1 MNKIFY
7 AGIFCLTVFE
17 IANVYFIMPMPGSQ
31 RMDSLPLA
39 YFLYRWRWVFR
50 GISGLL
56 IAAGIRP
63 AWRKSKRLTA
73 AALLV
78 AGAAVYIFNFE
89 MAADRM
95 FYQPRTLR
103 MAGAG
108 ANQVNPDKLVI
119 GVAIDGEAKAYP
131 IQFIGYHHQVRDTV
145 GHTPVMVTYCT
156 VCRSGRVYAPVV
168 EGRSETFRLVG
179 MDHFDAMLEDATT
192 GTWWRQA
199 TGEAVA
205 GPLKGKSLPELPAA
219 QTTLREWL
227 VLHPDSRI
235 MQPDSAF
242 MEEYAHM
249 ESYDTGI
256 GRGKLTGTD
265 TLSWKDKSWVA
276 GLVVRNAAKA
286 YDWNLLKRQRV
297 INDRVGQQPVV
308 LVLAAD
314 GKSFFAF
321 ERPAPETEFSLRND
335 TLFSAGQAWNL
346 TGAALTATAP
356 LRSITAY
363 QEFWHSWSTF
373 HPFTTRY
380 PGEGLEK

>member
-1 MNKIFY
+1 MKKIFY
-7 AGIFCLTVFE
+7 TGIVCVVIFE

-39 YFLYRWRWVFR
+39 YFLYRWRWAFR
-50 GISGLL
+50 CVSGLM
-56 IAAGIRP
+56 IAAGILP
-63 AWRKSKRLTA
+63 AWRGSKWLAA
-73 AALLV
+73 AALLA
-78 AGAAVYIFNFE
+78 AGAAVYMFNFE

-95 FYQPRTLR
+95 FCQPRSLR
-103 MAGAG
+103 MADART
-108 ANQVNPDKLVI
+108 NKVNPDKLVI
-119 GVAIDGEAKAYP
+119 GVATDGEARAYP
-131 IQFIGYHHQVRDTV
+131 IQYIGYHHQVRDTV
-145 GHTPVMVTYCT
+145 GRTPVMVTYCT
-156 VCRSGRVYAPVV
+156 VCRSGRVFAPVV
-168 EGRSETFRLVG
+168 EGHPETFRLVG
-179 MDHFDAMLEDATT
+179 MDHFNAMLEDAAT

-205 GPLKGKSLPELPAA
+205 GPLKGKNLPELPAT

-227 VLHPDSRI
+227 ALHPGSLV

-242 MEEYAHM
+242 MEEYAQM
-249 ESYDTGI
+249 DSYDTGI

-276 GLVVRNAAKA
+276 GLIVHNVAKA

-308 LVLAAD
+308 VVLAAD

-321 ERPAPETEFSLRND
+321 ERPVPEAEFSLRND
-335 TLFSAGQAWNL
+335 TLFSAGKAWDL
-346 TGAALTATAP
+346 TGAALTGAAQP
-356 LRSITAY
+356 LRPVTVC

-380 PGEGLEK
+380 PGEGQ

>member
-1 MNKIFY
+1 MKKIFY
-7 AGIFCLTVFE
+7 TGIVCLVIFE
-17 IANVYFIMPMPGSQ
+17 IANVYFIMPLPGSQ

-39 YFLYRWRWVFR
+39 YFLHRWRWVFR
-50 GISGLL
+50 GFFGLL
-56 IAAGIRP
+56 VAAGIRSV
-63 AWRKSKRLTA
+63 WQGSKWFA
-73 AALLV
+73 AGALLA
-78 AGAAVYIFNFE
+78 AGAAVYMFNFE
-89 MAADRM
+89 MAADKM

-103 MAGAG
+103 MADA
-108 ANQVNPDKLVI
+108 QTSKVNPDKLVL
-119 GVAIDGEAKAYP
+119 GVAIDGQAKAYP

-145 GHTPVMVTYCT
+145 GRTPVMVTYCT
-156 VCRSGRVYAPVV
+156 VCRSGRVFAPEVN
-168 EGRSETFRLVG
+168 GLQETFRLVG
-179 MDHFDAMLEDATT
+179 MDHFNAMLEDAST

-199 TGEAVA
+199 TGAAVA
-205 GPLKGKSLPELPAA
+205 GPLKGKNLPELPAT

-227 VLHPDSRI
+227 ALHPGSLV

-242 MEEYAHM
+242 AEEYAHM
-249 ESYDTGI
+249 DSYDTGI

-276 GLVVRNAAKA
+276 GLIVQNIAKA
-286 YDWNLLKRQRV
+286 YDWNLLKRVRV

-308 LVLAAD
+308 LALAAD

-335 TLFSAGQAWNL
+335 TLFSAGRAWDL
-346 TGAALTATAP
+346 TGAVLTGPAQP
-356 LRSITAY
+356 LRHITAY

-380 PGEGLEK
+380 AGQVK